1 MTQLASLE
9 HQLGQLIAARSVS
22 SADPALDCGNRPVIE
37 LLAQWCED
45 RGFDVEL
52 QAVGTSGKL
61 NLIATRGEGE
71 DGLVLAGHTDTVP
84 CDPALWTSDPYRLAE
99 RDGRC
104 AAALAAVEA
113 EWGGVEILVNNAGIA
128 TRAVA
133 EHIAD
138 SDMRQILA
146 VNFLGPLELI
156 RRVLPGM
163 RERRRGRI
171 ITVSSVGGM
180 MAMPTMAAYS
190 ASKFAIEGACESLW
204 YEVRPW
210 GIGVSLVEP
219 GFINSDS
226 FTHTIHTRRSARAVG
241 DDDDPYHAHYAAMAG
256 MIGRLMRGTW
266 ATPEHVASVI
276 IRTIRAK
283 DPRLRVRATPD
294 ALLFDYLRRWLPR
307 RLYHRVLYACLPD
320 VRRWG
325 AAR

>member
-1 MTQLASLE
+1 MKALGASIPDDAVLLVTGASTGLGLALARR
-9 HQLGQLIAARSVS
+9 LIAETDHRLVLTARSGSLPRFAAAGVRDGPRIRILPLDV
-22 SADPALDCGNRPVIE
+22 ADPASR
-37 LLAQWCED
+37 
-45 RGFDVEL
+45 
-52 QAVGTSGKL
+52 
-61 NLIATRGEGE
+61 
-71 DGLVLAGHTDTVP
+71 
-84 CDPALWTSDPYRLAE
+84 
-99 RDGRC
+99 

-241 DDDDPYHAHYAAMAG
+241 DGDDPYHAHYAAMAG
-256 MIGRLMRGTW
+256 MIGRLMHGTW

-320 VRRWG
+320 IRRWG
-325 AAR
+325 AATPRDASRPAKP

>member
-1 MTQLASLE
+1 MKALGARLPDDAVLLVTGASTGLGLALSRQLLADTAYRLVLTARDKSLSRF
-9 HQLGQLIAARSVS
+9 AAAGIVPGPRVRLLALDV
-22 SADPALDCGNRPVIE
+22 ADPASR
-37 LLAQWCED
+37 
-45 RGFDVEL
+45 
-52 QAVGTSGKL
+52 
-61 NLIATRGEGE
+61 
-71 DGLVLAGHTDTVP
+71 
-84 CDPALWTSDPYRLAE
+84 
-99 RDGRC
+99 

-113 EWGGVEILVNNAGIA
+113 EWGGVEILINNAGIA
-128 TRAVA
+128 TRAVT
-133 EHIAD
+133 EHISDA
-138 SDMRQILA
+138 DMRQILA

-241 DDDDPYHAHYAAMAG
+241 DGDDPYHAHYEAMAG
-256 MIGRLMRGTW
+256 MIERLMRRTW
-266 ATPEHVASVI
+266 ATPENVASVI
-276 IRTIRAK
+276 IRTVRARH
-283 DPRLRVRATPD
+283 PRLRVRATPD
-294 ALLFDYLRRWLPR
+294 ALIFDYLRRWLPR
-307 RLYHRVLYACLPD
+307 RLYHRVLYACLPG

-325 AAR
+325 PGGMH

>member
-1 MTQLASLE
+1 MKALGARLPDDAVLLVTGASTGLGLALSRQLLADTGYRLVLTARDKSLSRF
-9 HQLGQLIAARSVS
+9 AAAGIVHGPRVRLL
-22 SADPALDCGNRPVIE
+22 ALDVADSASR
-37 LLAQWCED
+37 
-45 RGFDVEL
+45 
-52 QAVGTSGKL
+52 
-61 NLIATRGEGE
+61 
-71 DGLVLAGHTDTVP
+71 
-84 CDPALWTSDPYRLAE
+84 
-99 RDGRC
+99 

-113 EWGGVEILVNNAGIA
+113 EWGGVEILINNAGIA
-128 TRAVA
+128 TRAVT
-133 EHIAD
+133 EHISDA
-138 SDMRQILA
+138 DMRQILA

-241 DDDDPYHAHYAAMAG
+241 DGDDPYHAHYEAMAG
-256 MIGRLMRGTW
+256 MIERLMRRTW
-266 ATPEHVASVI
+266 ATPENVASVI
-276 IRTIRAK
+276 IRTVRARH
-283 DPRLRVRATPD
+283 PRLRVRATPD
-294 ALLFDYLRRWLPR
+294 ALIFDYLRRWLPR
-307 RLYHRVLYACLPD
+307 RLYHRVLYACLPG

-325 AAR
+325 PGSMH

>member
-1 MTQLASLE
+1 MKALGNSIPDDAVLLLTGASTGLGLALSRRLIEKTRYRLVLTARPASLE
-9 HQLGQLIAARSVS
+9 RFAVAGIAPGPRVRILPLDV
-22 SADPALDCGNRPVIE
+22 ADPASR
-37 LLAQWCED
+37 
-45 RGFDVEL
+45 
-52 QAVGTSGKL
+52 
-61 NLIATRGEGE
+61 
-71 DGLVLAGHTDTVP
+71 
-84 CDPALWTSDPYRLAE
+84 
-99 RDGRC
+99 
-104 AAALAAVEA
+104 AAALADVEA

-128 TRAVA
+128 TRAVT

-138 SDMRQILA
+138 ADMRQILA
-146 VNFLGPLELI
+146 VNFLGPLDLI

-241 DDDDPYHAHYAAMAG
+241 DGDDPYHAHYEAMAAMIA
-256 MIGRLMRGTW
+256 RLMRRTW
-266 ATPEHVASVI
+266 ATPDHVAGVI
-276 IRTIRAK
+276 VRTIRARH
-283 DPRLRVRATPD
+283 PRVRVRATPD
-294 ALLFDYLRRWLPR
+294 AIIFDYLRRWLPR
-307 RLYHRVLYACLPD
+307 RLYHRVLYAFLPH

-325 AAR
+325 PAR

>member
-1 MTQLASLE
+1 MKALGTPLPDDAVLLLTGASTGLGLAL
-9 HQLGQLIAARSVS
+9 AR
-22 SADPALDCGNRPVIE
+22 R
-37 LLAQWCED
+37 LLAE
-45 RGFDVEL
+45 
-52 QAVGTSGKL
+52 T
-61 NLIATRGEGE
+61 N
-71 DGLVLAGHTDTVP
+71 
-84 CDPALWTSDPYRLAE
+84 YRLALSARE
-99 RDGRC
+99 ASLPRF
-104 AAALAAVEA
+104 AAAGIANGPRVRLVPLDVAEPASRAAAIAAVEA
-113 EWGGVEILVNNAGIA
+113 EWGGVEILINNAGIA

-133 EHIAD
+133 EHISDAD
-138 SDMRQILA
+138 IRRIMT

-210 GIGVSLVEP
+210 GVGVSLVEP

-241 DDDDPYHAHYAAMAG
+241 DGADPYHAHYEAMAG
-256 MIGRLMRGTW
+256 MIARLMRHTW

-276 IRTIRAK
+276 VRTIRARH
-283 DPRLRVRATPD
+283 PRLRVRATPD

-325 AAR
+325 PAR

>member
-1 MTQLASLE
+1 MKALGTSLPDDAVLLLTGASTGLGLALARKLIEETAYRLVLTARHASLPRFAAT
-9 HQLGQLIAARSVS
+9 GIVAGPRVRLIPLDVADAAS
-22 SADPALDCGNRPVIE
+22 
-37 LLAQWCED
+37 
-45 RGFDVEL
+45 RG
-52 QAVGTSGKL
+52 
-61 NLIATRGEGE
+61 
-71 DGLVLAGHTDTVP
+71 
-84 CDPALWTSDPYRLAE
+84 
-99 RDGRC
+99 
-104 AAALAAVEA
+104 AALAAIEG
-113 EWGGVEILVNNAGIA
+113 EWGGVDILVNNAGIA
-128 TRAVA
+128 TRAVT
-133 EHIAD
+133 EHIANAD
-138 SDMRQILA
+138 IRQILA

-210 GIGVSLVEP
+210 GIRVSLVEP

-226 FTHTIHTRRSARAVG
+226 FTHTLHTRRSARAV
-241 DDDDPYHAHYAAMAG
+241 DDGDDPYHAHYEAMAG
-256 MIGRLMRGTW
+256 MIGRLMRRTW

-294 ALLFDYLRRWLPR
+294 ALVFDYLRRWLPR
-307 RLYHRVLYACLPD
+307 TLYHRVLYAFLPN
-320 VRRWG
+320 VRHWG
-325 AAR
+325 AGGLSPIEATRRDPG

>member
-1 MTQLASLE
+1 MKALGARLPDDAVLLVTGASTGLGLALSRQLLADTAYRLVLTARDKSLSRF
-9 HQLGQLIAARSVS
+9 AAAGIVPGPRVRLLALDV
-22 SADPALDCGNRPVIE
+22 ADPASR
-37 LLAQWCED
+37 
-45 RGFDVEL
+45 
-52 QAVGTSGKL
+52 
-61 NLIATRGEGE
+61 
-71 DGLVLAGHTDTVP
+71 
-84 CDPALWTSDPYRLAE
+84 
-99 RDGRC
+99 

-113 EWGGVEILVNNAGIA
+113 EWGGVEILINNAGIA
-128 TRAVA
+128 TRAVT
-133 EHIAD
+133 EHISDA
-138 SDMRQILA
+138 DMRQILA

-241 DDDDPYHAHYAAMAG
+241 DGDDPYHAHYEAMAG
-256 MIGRLMRGTW
+256 MIERLMRRTW
-266 ATPEHVASVI
+266 ATPENVASVI
-276 IRTIRAK
+276 IRTVRARH
-283 DPRLRVRATPD
+283 PRLRVRATPD
-294 ALLFDYLRRWLPR
+294 ALIFDYLRRWLPR
-307 RLYHRVLYACLPD
+307 RLYHRVLYACLPG

-325 AAR
+325 PSR